1 MSCDN
6 ILDIKRPDF
15 LSNEYIKKYQRQ
27 AQTYE
32 HQDQVNDYNISVMK
46 EIQKD
51 LNKFCEHIHGLKL
64 NYSFAYV
71 TKVLNHINS
80 LGLTSN
86 PLVIVDEKTFRT
98 RILNEYKKLLENFST
113 QFDFFMN
120 DKNEGQG
127 SLAVF
132 TADEDTAYQYIMV
145 GYVTQ
150 DKINEFNQYKKSI
163 TEKLNECMDSLNKE
177 INKGTTTQGGKSR
190 SGIQKYKKTKRMVK
204 KNVKKSRK
212 GAL

>member
-15 LSNEYIKKYQRQ
+15 LDDGYIENYQRQ
-27 AQTYE
+27 AKRYGYDE
-32 HQDQVNDYNISVMK
+32 QDEKNKYNISIIK
-46 EIQKD
+46 EIQTD
-51 LNKFCEHIHGLKL
+51 LDNFCWHIHGLKL
-64 NYSFAYV
+64 DYLFGCV

-80 LGLTSN
+80 LGLISN
-86 PLVIVDEKTFRT
+86 PLVIVDEETFRT

-120 DKNEGQG
+120 HNNEGQG

-132 TADEDTAYQYIMV
+132 TDEQFISI
-145 GYVTQ
+145 GIVTRDIFNQ
-150 DKINEFNQYKKSI
+150 FNQYKKSI

-204 KNVKKSRK
+204 KKVKKSRK